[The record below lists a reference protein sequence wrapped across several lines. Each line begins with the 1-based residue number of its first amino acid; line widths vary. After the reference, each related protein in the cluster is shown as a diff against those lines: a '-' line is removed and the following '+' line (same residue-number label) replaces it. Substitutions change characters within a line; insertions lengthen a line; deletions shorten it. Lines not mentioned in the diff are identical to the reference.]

1 MSAQRK
7 FSALQ
12 HSELFDALSPSEMQR
27 LLSQIEPLD
36 LPKHHAL
43 FTPGSPC
50 EAIYFLETGSIRLT
64 KPSPDGKS
72 FVILALLGPGDLLGD
87 AAWEFGTH
95 DCAAETLEESR
106 IYRLSRETLE
116 IFVRENPKFALRLVQ
131 VVGNRLKQAQD
142 RIEDLVFRQVPSRVA
157 KLFINLAEN
166 HGKMTPSG
174 IVLDVPLTHQE
185 IADFVGSSRVTVT
198 QVLNRFRSRNWV
210 GIKSKKVTIRNPGAL
225 EELAVSDEYPRKRRK
240 ENGSGNGSDEDQY
253 EDQFEDMAGDTE
265 MEEPGSAHELAV

>member
-7 FSALQ
+7 FTALQ
-12 HSELFDALSPSEMQR
+12 HSELFDTLSPAEMTR
-27 LLSQIEPLD
+27 LLAQVEPLD

-43 FTPGSPC
+43 FVPGSPSTN
-50 EAIYFLETGSIRLT
+50 IYFIDTGSVRLT
-64 KPSPDGKS
+64 KPSPDGRS
-72 FVILALLGPGDLLGD
+72 FVILALLGEGDLLGD

-95 DCAAETLEESR
+95 DCSAETLEESR
-106 IYRLSRETLE
+106 IYQLSRETLE
-116 IFVRENPKFALRLVQ
+116 VFVRENPRFALRLVQ
-131 VVGNRLKQAQD
+131 VVGMRLKQAQE

-157 KLFINLAEN
+157 KLLINLAEN

-210 GIKSKKVTIRNPGAL
+210 GIKSKKVTIRNLAAL
-225 EELAVSDEYPRKRRK
+225 EELAVGDEYPRKRRK
-240 ENGSGNGSDEDQY
+240 ENGNEEVDESLLQDFAEAEGDLESDEAQ
-253 EDQFEDMAGDTE
+253 
-265 MEEPGSAHELAV
+265 LAV

>member
-1 MSAQRK
+1 MTAQRK

-12 HSELFDALSPSEMQR
+12 HSELFDALSPAEMSR
-27 LLSQIEPLD
+27 LLSHVEPLD
-36 LPKHHAL
+36 LPKHHSL
-43 FTPGSPC
+43 FAQGSPC
-50 EAIYFLETGSIRLT
+50 DAIYFLETGSVRLT

-106 IYRLSRETLE
+106 IYQISRETLE
-116 IFVRENPKFALRLVQ
+116 IFVKENPKFALQLVQ
-131 VVGNRLKQAQD
+131 VVGMRLKQAQD

-210 GIKSKKVTIRNPGAL
+210 GIKSKKVTIRNPAAL

-240 ENGSGNGSDEDQY
+240 ENGNGNESSEEDSYDDSDEFGA
-253 EDQFEDMAGDTE
+253 EA
-265 MEEPGSAHELAV
+265 EEAIDEGQLAV

>member
-1 MSAQRK
+1 MTAQRK

-12 HSELFDALSPSEMQR
+12 HSELFDALSPAEMSR
-27 LLSQIEPLD
+27 LLSHVEPLD
-36 LPKHHAL
+36 LPKHHSL
-43 FTPGSPC
+43 FAQGSPC
-50 EAIYFLETGSIRLT
+50 DAIYFLETGSVRLT

-106 IYRLSRETLE
+106 IYQISRETLE
-116 IFVRENPKFALRLVQ
+116 IFVKENPKFALQLVQ
-131 VVGNRLKQAQD
+131 VVGMRLKQAQD

-210 GIKSKKVTIRNPGAL
+210 GIKSKKVTIRNPAAL

-240 ENGSGNGSDEDQY
+240 ENGNGNESSEEDSYDDSDE
-253 EDQFEDMAGDTE
+253 FGA
-265 MEEPGSAHELAV
+265 EEAEEAIDEGQLAV